1 MKPFDLQVNGYA
13 GADFCSASLTAED
26 LHRACEA
33 LRGDGCDAVLAT
45 VITAPVDRMAATL
58 ENLVRLRAADAL
70 AAEVVGGLHVEGPFL
85 NPEPGYIGAHP
96 RDAAKAANIDDA
108 DRLLEAGG
116 GLVKVFTLAPE
127 TDPGG
132 TVTRFLHDRGVVVSA
147 GHTNAGLDT
156 LRAAIDQGLGMA
168 THLGNGCPLE
178 LPRHDNIIQR
188 ILSLREH
195 LWIGMIPDGIH
206 VDFFAL
212 RNYLDLVGLERAFL
226 VTDAISAAGLGPGIH
241 ELSGAPVE
249 VDAAGAA
256 RRPGSANLAGSTL
269 TMRRLRENLGRHLG
283 LGEDAIRQ
291 LIDVNPRKA
300 LAGS

>member
-13 GADFCSASLTAED
+13 GADFCSPALTADD

-33 LRGDGCDAVLAT
+33 LRRDGADSVLAT
-45 VITAPVDRMAATL
+45 VITAPMDRMVATL
-58 ENLVRLRAADAL
+58 GNLTRLREADAL
-70 AAEVVGGLHVEGPFL
+70 VAEIVGGLHIEGPFL
-85 NPEPGYIGAHP
+85 NPEVGYIGAHP
-96 RDAAKAANIDDA
+96 QDAAKEANIDDTA
-108 DRLLEAGG
+108 RLLEAGR

-132 TVTRFLHDRGVVVSA
+132 RVTRFLHDRGVVVSA
-147 GHTNAGLDT
+147 GHTNAGLDS
-156 LRAAIDQGLGMA
+156 LRTAIDQGLSMV
-168 THLGNGCPLE
+168 THLGNGCPVE

-188 ILSLREH
+188 VLSLREH

-206 VDFFAL
+206 VNFFAL

-226 VTDAISAAGLGPGIH
+226 VTDAISAAGLGPGVY
-241 ELSGAPVE
+241 ELSGSPVE

-269 TMRRLRENLGRHLG
+269 TMRRMRENLSLHLG
-283 LGEDAIRQ
+283 FSEYEIRQ
-291 LIDVNPRKA
+291 LIDLNPRMA
-300 LAGS
+300 LTGS